1 MTSADVLS
9 RVGNKWCSI
18 ELDNP
23 LQAQIVCLWFTD
35 CRYLIMQK
43 PAAFSKLV
51 LVARIDIRGI
61 IFLPHHLIWF
71 WFVFFF
77 VSVVQGLMSNPLM
90 AQARLCFSSVN
101 VSFIH
106 SQRNMV
112 AGNYRGHHS
121 HSPNNRVSYRIIELQ
136 QYSVC
141 LNVFLTLKRAFQL
154 PLKYLSFLKTFW
166 LSFSLVELNFG
177 WRLY

>member
-1 MTSADVLS
+1 MISADVLS

-23 LQAQIVCLWFTD
+23 LQAQIVCLWCTD

-51 LVARIDIRGI
+51 LVAGIDIRGI

-71 WFVFFF
+71 WFVFFL

-90 AQARLCFSSVN
+90 ARVRLCFSLVN
-101 VSFIH
+101 VSLIH

-112 AGNYRGHHS
+112 ARIYRGDHS
-121 HSPNNRVSYRIIELQ
+121 RSPNNRVSYRIIELK

-141 LNVFLTLKRAFQL
+141 LNVFLTLKWAFQL
-154 PLKYLSFLKTFW
+154 PYLKIFKLFKSFLTF
-166 LSFSLVELNFG
+166 L
-177 WRLY
+177 